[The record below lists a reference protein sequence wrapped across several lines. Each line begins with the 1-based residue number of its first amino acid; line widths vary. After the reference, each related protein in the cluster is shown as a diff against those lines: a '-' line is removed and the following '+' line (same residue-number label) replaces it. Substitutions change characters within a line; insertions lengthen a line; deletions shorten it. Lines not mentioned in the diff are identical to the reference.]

1 MNKRSRLAFI
11 CTVAAV
17 CTLLTTSAWAAAAKD
32 KKTVSRQ
39 PVKTVQTKSVRSSK
53 TTVSQP
59 VEESTDTVRI
69 GIREGQGRV
78 SLTSP
83 QGLGIYRGNS
93 LWKKSAANVPVT
105 VTLSGTDL
113 ALNGT
118 AGKGNLRVRSLGKD
132 GVIKITD
139 GYTYRGDLELMKSP
153 GRWGITVVNVLP
165 VEQYLYGVVGKE
177 MSPSWSEE
185 ALKAQAVAAR
195 TYAIA
200 HKKRFSQRGFDLTDD
215 TSSQVY
221 AGVGGESPAVIKAVN
236 ATKGEILTYQG
247 KPIDAFFFST
257 AGGWTENSE
266 NVWGTYIPYL
276 RGVSDTSNKMPGY
289 RWSVTTTPE
298 KMETKLAAAGKGVGK
313 IKSIT
318 LSPLAKR
325 PMTESDRGVSGR
337 VQSLIIHGTKGNVTV
352 KGLAFQSIFG
362 LRSTLFDFT
371 AARGRHRIP
380 TRGRSPASATLRSK
394 RDSP

>member
-17 CTLLTTSAWAAAAKD
+17 CTLLTTSAWAASAKD

-53 TTVSQP
+53 TTVPQP

-105 VTLSGTDL
+105 VTLSGSDL

-118 AGKGNLRVRSLGKD
+118 AGKGSLRVRSLGKD
-132 GVIKITD
+132 GVVKITD

-195 TYAIA
+195 HYAVAQKRRFRRRGIA
-200 HKKRFSQRGFDLTDD
+200 MPDD
-215 TSSQVY
+215 TTRQVY

-236 ATKGEILTYQG
+236 AT
-247 KPIDAFFFST
+247 
-257 AGGWTENSE
+257 
-266 NVWGTYIPYL
+266 
-276 RGVSDTSNKMPGY
+276 
-289 RWSVTTTPE
+289 
-298 KMETKLAAAGKGVGK
+298 
-313 IKSIT
+313 
-318 LSPLAKR
+318 
-325 PMTESDRGVSGR
+325 
-337 VQSLIIHGTKGNVTV
+337 
-352 KGLAFQSIFG
+352 
-362 LRSTLFDFT
+362 
-371 AARGRHRIP
+371 
-380 TRGRSPASATLRSK
+380 
-394 RDSP
+394 